1 MKRTTITKSVVI
13 AFATWLL
20 AAPASAGQGDARLTD
35 KSVEQIILA
44 VEKGRN
50 GFETAID
57 DKAKS
62 SIVRAPRG
70 ELRMDAILGDLGT
83 SVKNLKSKFGK
94 SYSAQSEAETVL
106 RQATAIDVAVKS
118 AGQGMKG
125 GAEWNTFA
133 TELRRLA
140 GAYGTTFPLA
150 AAGGT
155 VRRVNDEEAV
165 AAADDMKRQA
175 ARVRESVEG
184 NAGIAKDL
192 RDAAKTELAGL
203 ERQSDLLKARV
214 TSGQPAAAEMKALL
228 AHVAAVD
235 KFMGANKV
243 MPQTQAYWQAARTP
257 LDKLKQAYN
266 VK

>member
-1 MKRTTITKSVVI
+1 MKKTVFTKCVVF
-13 AFATWLL
+13 AVATWLL
-20 AAPASAGQGDARLTD
+20 SASAWAQGQSRLTD
-35 KSVEQIILA
+35 KAVTQIIESVE
-44 VEKGRN
+44 KSRN
-50 GFETAID
+50 AFETAID

-70 ELRMDAILGDLGT
+70 ELRLDAILGDLGT
-83 SVKNLKSKFGK
+83 GVKNLKSKFGK

-106 RQATAIDVAVKS
+106 RQATAIDVTVKNG
-118 AGQGMKG
+118 GQAMKG
-125 GAEWNTFA
+125 AAEWNAFA
-133 TELRRLA
+133 TELKRLA

-155 VRRVNDEEAV
+155 VRRINDEEAS

-192 RDAAKTELAGL
+192 RDAAKAELAGI
-203 ERQSDLLKARV
+203 EQQSDLLKARV
-214 TSGQPAAAEMKALL
+214 SGGQPAAAEMKALL
-228 AHVAAVD
+228 GHVAAVD

>member
-1 MKRTTITKSVVI
+1 MKRTVFTKSVVF
-13 AFATWLL
+13 AVATWLST
-20 AAPASAGQGDARLTD
+20 ASAWAQGDARLTD
-35 KSVEQIILA
+35 KAVTQIIES
-44 VEKGRN
+44 VEKGRSA
-50 GFETAID
+50 FEAALD
-57 DKAKS
+57 EKAKS

-70 ELRMDAILGDLGT
+70 ELRLDAILGDLGT

-94 SYSAQSEAETVL
+94 AYSAQSEAETVL
-106 RQATAIDVAVKS
+106 RQATAIDAAAKS

-125 GAEWNTFA
+125 A
-133 TELRRLA
+133 TEWTAFSTDLRRLA

-155 VRRVNDEEAV
+155 VRRINDEEAV

-192 RDAAKTELAGL
+192 RDAAMTELAGI
-203 ERQSDLLKARV
+203 EKQSDLLKARV
-214 TSGQPAAAEMKALL
+214 SAGQPAAAEMKSLL

-266 VK
+266 VR

>member
-1 MKRTTITKSVVI
+1 MKRTVFTKSVVF
-13 AFATWLL
+13 AVATWLL
-20 AAPASAGQGDARLTD
+20 SASAWAQGQPRLTD
-35 KSVEQIILA
+35 KAVTQIIESVE
-44 VEKGRN
+44 KSRN
-50 GFETAID
+50 AFEAALD

-70 ELRMDAILGDLGT
+70 ELKLDAFLGDLGT
-83 SVKNLKSKFGK
+83 GVKNLKGKFNK

-106 RQATAIDVAVKS
+106 RQATAIDVTVKN

-125 GAEWNTFA
+125 AAEWNAFA
-133 TELRRLA
+133 ADLKRLA
-140 GAYGTTFPLA
+140 GAYGTNFPLA
-150 AAGGT
+150 AGGGS
-155 VRRVNDEEAV
+155 VRRVNDEEAI
-165 AAADDMKRQA
+165 AAADDMKKQA

-192 RDAAKTELAGL
+192 RDAAKTELAGI
-203 ERQSDLLKARV
+203 EQQSDLVKARV
-214 TSGQPAAAEMKALL
+214 SSGQPAAAEMQKLL

-243 MPQTQAYWQAARTP
+243 MPQTQAYWQGARTP
-257 LDKLKQAYN
+257 LDKLKQAYH